1 MMIIKEKI
9 MAVMLLIVA
18 IALLSSM
25 ACGVKAG
32 NNRPARD
39 DRTST
44 QGVFHRTPVTV
55 LENLRVDLSKE
66 NGDCEAEPGDISVPV
81 AARVRLG
88 VQLGGTSVKEGATNS
103 IEIVGE
109 VKEATYEVSGLT
121 IKAAGGA
128 LDVGVTELSLDMT
141 SGSRKNYDFNI
152 ASAGTFD
159 ILCDG
164 KEVGVFTATE

>member
-9 MAVMLLIVA
+9 MAIMLLTVA
-18 IALLSSM
+18 ISLLSSM

-39 DRTST
+39 DDDK
-44 QGVFHRTPVTV
+44 QGEFHRTPVTV

-66 NGDCEAEPGDISVPV
+66 SGDCEAEPGDVSVPA
-81 AARVRLG
+81 AARIRLG

-109 VKEATYEVSGLT
+109 VKEATYEISGLT

-128 LDVGVTELSLDMT
+128 LDVGVTELRLDLT

-152 ASAGTFD
+152 ASPGTFD

-164 KEVGVFTATE
+164 IKVGVFTATE

>member
-9 MAVMLLIVA
+9 IAVMLLTVA
-18 IALLSSM
+18 IFLLSSM

-39 DRTST
+39 DDDK
-44 QGVFHRTPVTV
+44 QGAFHRTPVTV

-66 NGDCEAEPGDISVPV
+66 SGDCEAEPGDISVPA

-128 LDVGVTELSLDMT
+128 LDAGVTELSLDLT

-164 KEVGVFTATE
+164 NKVGVFTATE

>member
-9 MAVMLLIVA
+9 IAVMLLTVA
-18 IALLSSM
+18 IFLLSSM

-39 DRTST
+39 DDDK
-44 QGVFHRTPVTV
+44 QGAFHRTPVTV

-66 NGDCEAEPGDISVPV
+66 SGDCEAEPGDISVPA

-128 LDVGVTELSLDMT
+128 LDVGVTELSLDLT

-164 KEVGVFTATE
+164 NKVGVFTATE